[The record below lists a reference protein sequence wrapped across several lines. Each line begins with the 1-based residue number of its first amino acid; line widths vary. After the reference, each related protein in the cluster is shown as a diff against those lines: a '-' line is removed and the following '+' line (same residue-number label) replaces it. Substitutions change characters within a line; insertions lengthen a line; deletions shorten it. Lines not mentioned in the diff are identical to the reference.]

1 LSKVLLVDG
10 EPNNFKISFLFDS
23 LTVSFSCFLFKKKTP
38 WCFST
43 FFKVQAEINND
54 IIINTNNFLMDKNYI
69 NIYNNLVQLT
79 RNKDLYKDFKNQDT
93 FSDRL
98 IFFLLHFAFF
108 LKVYKEN
115 NDKKIL
121 QEIYDFTFRQVELSI
136 REIGY
141 GDQSI
146 NKKMKDYLNL
156 FYGMID
162 KIHSWDEL
170 DIESRN
176 SILVNFLDNSSNIEY
191 LVNYFENY
199 RLNLKNNTLNSY
211 IKGVV
216 KH

>member
-1 LSKVLLVDG
+1 VQLVIKT
-10 EPNNFKISFLFDS
+10 NIKIRY
-23 LTVSFSCFLFKKKTP
+23 KI
-38 WCFST
+38 
-43 FFKVQAEINND
+43 FFMN
-54 IIINTNNFLMDKNYI
+54 KNYI
-69 NIYNNLVQLT
+69 NIYNNLVKLT
-79 RNKDLYKDFKNQDT
+79 RNKELYKDLKNQDT

-108 LKVYKEN
+108 LKIYKEN
-115 NDKKIL
+115 NDKKLL
-121 QEIYDFTFRQVELSI
+121 QEIYDYIFRQVELSV

-162 KIHSWDEL
+162 KIHDWDDL
-170 DIESRN
+170 SIESRATVLE
-176 SILVNFLDNSSNIEY
+176 IFLDNAINSEY
-191 LVNYFENY
+191 LVDYFENY
-199 RLNLKNNTLNSY
+199 RSNLINNTLNSH